1 MGSAG
6 EVAVTPETQA
16 NNRQLQFGSS
26 PSIRPFFN
34 LRCYF
39 VLFGIKGISCCFFA
53 ATSLVSL
60 RGKRLN
66 HEVDLSCLQEG
77 IGISDLLPLKTHY
90 RLRGIRVVGFEC

>member
-6 EVAVTPETQA
+6 KITVTAEAEA
-16 NNRQLQFGSS
+16 NNRQLQFRGS

-34 LRCYF
+34 LGRSF
-39 VLFGIKGISCCFFA
+39 VRLWIKGISCCFFGT
-53 ATSLVSL
+53 TSLVSL
-60 RGKRLN
+60 RGKRFN

-77 IGISDLLPLKTHY
+77 IGICDLLPLKTHY